1 MPKIIPTEVINDIQ
15 DRCDIVELISSYIP
29 LKRAG
34 RNFKANCPFHNEKTP
49 SFIVSPDKQIYHCFG
64 CGEGGN
70 ALSFLMKYEHLDFK
84 EALEVLAKRAGVTIQ
99 FEEQGQDAERTY
111 INELYRINELAC
123 NFYHNLLLKRNDP
136 ALNKYFQARNIKDET
151 IKKFKIGL
159 APNQWDGLLNYLR
172 AKSINIKLI
181 EKAGLIIAKENGGF
195 YDRFRNR
202 LIVPISDIK
211 NRIIAFGARVLD
223 DTTPKYINSPETQIY
238 IKGKNLFGLN
248 LAKDV
253 IREKDYCLIVEGYF
267 DVITPMQNG
276 FMNIV
281 ASSGTALTP
290 EQIRLLKRYTKNV
303 VVIYDADKAGQLATL
318 RSLDLFL
325 EEDMF
330 IKVVNLPKG
339 YDPDLLVRK
348 FGIEKLQELIDKAMD
363 IFDYKLNLLKNI
375 YDTGKI
381 NDKTKIAAEMLSMIA
396 KIKNEILKSEYI
408 KMLAE
413 KLSVSETSLIKELNK
428 IKSSSIQTN
437 YEPVIAEK
445 HSEEVYSKS
454 EKMLVK
460 LILED
465 TQLIEKEGLKEK
477 DCLHSLQDKRLQKI
491 LDLVFNLYESCQQ
504 IKPNQI
510 INYLDDK
517 QCVALISEL
526 SSEETFICEL
536 NNRENAIKDCLNR
549 IELNSSGLKLKNL
562 QSQIKSAEEKGDSE
576 LLNKLRN
583 EFNTLMKKKGKSINE
598 EVRN

>member
-1 MPKIIPTEVINDIQ
+1 
-15 DRCDIVELISSYIP
+15 
-29 LKRAG
+29 
-34 RNFKANCPFHNEKTP
+34 
-49 SFIVSPDKQIYHCFG
+49 
-64 CGEGGN
+64 
-70 ALSFLMKYEHLDFK
+70 
-84 EALEVLAKRAGVTIQ
+84 
-99 FEEQGQDAERTY
+99 
-111 INELYRINELAC
+111 
-123 NFYHNLLLKRNDP
+123 
-136 ALNKYFQARNIKDET
+136 
-151 IKKFKIGL
+151 
-159 APNQWDGLLNYLR
+159 
-172 AKSINIKLI
+172 
-181 EKAGLIIAKENGGF
+181 
-195 YDRFRNR
+195 
-202 LIVPISDIK
+202 
-211 NRIIAFGARVLD
+211 
-223 DTTPKYINSPETQIY
+223 
-238 IKGKNLFGLN
+238 
-248 LAKDV
+248 
-253 IREKDYCLIVEGYF
+253 
-267 DVITPMQNG
+267 
-276 FMNIV
+276 
-281 ASSGTALTP
+281 
-290 EQIRLLKRYTKNV
+290 
-303 VVIYDADKAGQLATL
+303 
-318 RSLDLFL
+318 
-325 EEDMF
+325 
-330 IKVVNLPKG
+330 
-339 YDPDLLVRK
+339 
-348 FGIEKLQELIDKAMD
+348 LQELIDKAMD

-437 YEPVIAEK
+437 YERVIAEK

>member
-1 MPKIIPTEVINDIQ
+1 MPKTIPTEVINDIQ

-29 LKRAG
+29 LKRTG

-49 SFIVSPDKQIYHCFG
+49 SFVVSPDKQIYHCFG

-84 EALEVLAKRAGVTIQ
+84 EALEVLAKRAGVAIQ

-123 NFYHNLLLKRNDP
+123 DFYHNLLLKRNDP
-136 ALNKYFQARNIKDET
+136 ALNKYFQARNIKEET
-151 IKKFKIGL
+151 LKKFKIGL
-159 APNQWDGLLNYLR
+159 APNLWDGLLNYLR
-172 AKSINIKLI
+172 AKSINIKFI

-202 LIVPISDIK
+202 LIIPVLDIK
-211 NRIIAFGARVLD
+211 NRVIAFGARVLD
-223 DTTPKYINSPETQIY
+223 DSLPKYINSPETQIY
-238 IKGKNLFGLN
+238 IKGKNLFGLS
-248 LAKDV
+248 LAKDA
-253 IREKDYCLIVEGYF
+253 IREKDCCLIVEGYF
-267 DVITPMQNG
+267 DVIAPMQNG

-303 VVIYDADKAGQLATL
+303 IVIYDADKAGQLATL

-330 IKVVNLPKG
+330 VKVVNLPKG

-348 FGIEKLQELIDKAMD
+348 FGIEKFQELVNKSMD
-363 IFDYKLNLLKNI
+363 IFDYKLDLLKNL
-375 YDTGKI
+375 YDTKKI
-381 NDKTKIAAEMLSMIA
+381 NEKTKIAAEMLSMIK

-413 KLSVSETSLIKELNK
+413 KISVSETSLMKELNK
-428 IKSSSIQTN
+428 IKLNTFQTN
-437 YEPVIAEK
+437 YDYAVTEK
-445 HSEEVYSKS
+445 HAVAVHNKP

-465 TQLIEKEGLKEK
+465 AQIIERLKGNISPG
-477 DCLHSLQDKRLQKI
+477 DLQDKRLQKI
-491 LDLVFNLYESCQQ
+491 LDLAFNLYESHQQ
-504 IKPNQI
+504 LKPNQI
-510 INYLDDK
+510 INYLDD
-517 QCVALISEL
+517 QECIDLISEL
-526 SSEETFICEL
+526 SSEETLICEL
-536 NNRENAIKDCLNR
+536 NNRENIIKDCLRR
-549 IELNSSGLKLKNL
+549 IESSNAELRLKNL
-562 QSQIKSAEEKGDSE
+562 QSQIKNAEEKGNPESLD
-576 LLNKLRN
+576 KLRN
-583 EFNTLMKKKGKSINE
+583 EFNILMKKKGKSGNE
-598 EVRN
+598 EIRN